1 MILKRRCAGIT
12 LQRTFG
18 EGRRYVG
25 VINGQPVLFASPT
38 KVSRWVATVN
48 WQHGEKARQ
57 VANGFTLT
65 MCVNAAKEE
74 LT

>member
-18 EGRRYVG
+18 EGPRYAG
-25 VINGQPVLFASPT
+25 IINGQSVLFERGASRVWSASV
-38 KVSRWVATVN
+38 K